1 MRVFEAGRIL
11 DAMDAGRL
19 TQKSRSFL
27 VNTLVPGSY
36 GLFGGLGPMGIDFP
50 PYGPKSI
57 HFRVSAPGYKTL
69 VTEVEIDGEVRHAVK
84 GCRTNTN
91 PREIALLTRFPTPK
105 KLSQPQPPN
114 PTN

>member
-11 DAMDAGRL
+11 DAMDAGGL

-36 GLFGGLGPMGIDFP
+36 GLFGGLGPMGVDFP

-91 PREIALLTRFPTPK
+91 PREIALLTAFPRRKSCLNLNPE
-105 KLSQPQPPN
+105 PN
-114 PTN
+114 